1 MNAMDKTP
9 ESHLLDANPG
19 AREHIQSLPEFQQWR
34 ARVPKVEI
42 DGETFGIIGGDRLMD
57 DDQLMVEWARL
68 FRPGLIRE
76 V

>member
-1 MNAMDKTP
+1 MNAMDETP
-9 ESHLLDANPG
+9 ESRLLDANPG
-19 AREHIQSLPEFQQWR
+19 IREHIRSLPEFLRWR
-34 ARVPKVEI
+34 AQVPKVEI
-42 DGETFGIIGGDRLMD
+42 DDETFGVIGGDRLMD